1 MKIISIQFLKILL
14 YFLKASNVSV
24 QESDDIFIPNPLYAI
39 FYFSLQ
45 KLLE

>member
-14 YFLKASNVSV
+14 YFSSPEN
-24 QESDDIFIPNPLYAI
+24 DDIFIPNPLHAI

-45 KLLE
+45 KL